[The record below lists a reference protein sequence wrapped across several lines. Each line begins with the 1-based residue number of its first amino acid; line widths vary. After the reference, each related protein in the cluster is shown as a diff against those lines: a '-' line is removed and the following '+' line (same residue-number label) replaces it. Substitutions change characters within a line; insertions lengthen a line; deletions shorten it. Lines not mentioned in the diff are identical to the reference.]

1 MADDLETILQR
12 LDERLT
18 IAEGRLLGFGELMKV
33 LLRSEAIPSSIVK
46 HHIQGMREIL
56 DPEKE
61 KWHAPTAAYVELARD
76 LMNELLSAGDDGSQ
90 QLHAADEWFYPE
102 SVVFLGGTHDIDP
115 EGVAQTEA
123 DQFGNCATTEASI
136 DMRDLAEIL
145 AHAHDAESEIGEEP
159 EPPVRKGPIH

>member
-18 IAEGRLLGFGELMKV
+18 TAEGRLFGFGELMKV

-46 HHIQGMREIL
+46 HHIQGLREIL

-61 KWHAPTAAYVELARD
+61 KWHAPTAAYVEVARD
-76 LMNELLSAGDDGSQ
+76 LMDELLSADDDGPPKQ
-90 QLHAADEWFYPE
+90 YAADEWFNPE

-115 EGVAQTEA
+115 DGVAQPEA
-123 DQFGNCATTEASI
+123 DQFRNCATSEASI
-136 DMRDLAEIL
+136 DMRDLAVIL
-145 AHAHDAESEIGEEP
+145 AHADDAESEIGEWP
-159 EPPVRKGPIH
+159 EPPARKGPIH